1 MNPSMSRDVRLR
13 VATSSSTILY
23 RLEDYETFRE
33 LCQSNLSVYR
43 LDGSARLPYTGDIGH
58 LPYNIETVYWSK
70 YSLKNQKLNVLCKLK
85 CGLFAYIRIITTDIF
100 HDAYYSEDNAS
111 ITVCTSRESLIKY
124 VMSSTTYKK
133 YLKSTDLALS

>member
-1 MNPSMSRDVRLR
+1 MSRDVRLR
-13 VATSSSTILY
+13 VATSNSNILH

-33 LCQSNLSVYR
+33 LSQSKMSIYR
-43 LDGSARLPYTGDIGH
+43 LDGSRRLPCTGDIGS

-70 YSLKNQKLNVLCKLK
+70 YSLKNQKLTVLCKLR

-111 ITVCTSRESLIKY
+111 ITVCTSREALIKY
-124 VMSSTTYKK
+124 VMSNTTYKK

>member
-13 VATSSSTILY
+13 IAKSNSNILH

-33 LCQSNLSVYR
+33 LSQSKLSIYSLNDSKR
-43 LDGSARLPYTGDIGH
+43 TPYNEDIGS
-58 LPYNIETVYWSK
+58 LPYNIETIYWSK
-70 YSLKNQKLNVLCKLK
+70 YSLRNQKLTALCKLR

-111 ITVCTSRESLIKY
+111 VTVCTSRESLIKY
-124 VMSSTTYKK
+124 VMSNTTYKK